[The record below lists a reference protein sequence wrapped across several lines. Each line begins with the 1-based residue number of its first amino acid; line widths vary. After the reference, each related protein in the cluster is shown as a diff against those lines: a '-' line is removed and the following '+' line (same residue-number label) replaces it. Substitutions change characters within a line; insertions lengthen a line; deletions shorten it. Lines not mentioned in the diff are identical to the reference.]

1 MEPRRTI
8 YATPRAFMLAWLV
21 SFVCMLALTGAAM
34 LYANSVDRKS
44 NQAWCE
50 LIVSLDERYQA
61 LPADAPP
68 EAAEFAAEIRALR
81 GRLDCR

>member
-1 MEPRRTI
+1 MDSRRTI
-8 YATPRAFMLAWLV
+8 YSTPRAFIVAWLF
-21 SFVCMLALTGAAM
+21 SFVCMLGLTGAAM
-34 LYANSVDRKS
+34 LYANAVDRRS

-61 LPADAPP
+61 LPADAPR
-68 EAAEFAAEIRALR
+68 EAVEFAADIHALR